1 MKRFRYYVIM
11 AILLVVVPMYG
22 GRPKVGLALGGGGAK
37 GAATIGVL
45 KVIESSGI
53 KVDYVAGT
61 SIGAIVGGLYAAGYF
76 PEEMEELF
84 LSLDWQDVAQ
94 GHRVE
99 AMLKNLLDDIGVEQF
114 SDTYIPFRCVA
125 AEENSYEEVVL
136 SSGILYKAIRASM
149 SVPEIYEPV
158 RWGNMYLVDGG
169 VANNLPVD
177 VVRDMGADI
186 VIAVDLQ
193 QEPGFGISIPV
204 GHGGVASWLL
214 SRPDR
219 KRREQN
225 IKDADVYIHPDLYAF
240 SAKDFGHKDCQIMLS
255 LGEEEAMD
263 HWDELIE
270 IKNRQQYSSR
280 GVRY

>member
-1 MKRFRYYVIM
+1 MKSFRYYVIL
-11 AILLVVVPMYG
+11 AILLAVLPMYA

-45 KVIESSGI
+45 KVIESAGVR
-53 KVDYVAGT
+53 VDYVAGT
-61 SIGAIVGGLYAAGYF
+61 SIGAIVGGLYAAGYY
-76 PEEMEELF
+76 PDEMEEMF

-94 GHRVE
+94 GHKVE
-99 AMLKNLLDDIGVEQF
+99 ALLKTLLDNVGVEQF
-114 SDTYIPFRCVA
+114 SDTFIPFRCVA
-125 AEENSYEEVVL
+125 AEENTYEEVVL
-136 SSGILYKAIRASM
+136 SSGVLYKAIRASM

-158 RWGNMYLVDGG
+158 RWGTMYLVDGG

-177 VVRDMGADI
+177 VLREMGADI

-193 QEPGFGISIPV
+193 QEPGFGIRIQSK
-204 GHGGVASWLL
+204 GGGVASWLL

-219 KRREQN
+219 ERRKQN

-240 SAKDFGHKDCQIMLS
+240 SAFNFGYRDCKMMLQ
-255 LGEEEAMD
+255 LGEDEAMD